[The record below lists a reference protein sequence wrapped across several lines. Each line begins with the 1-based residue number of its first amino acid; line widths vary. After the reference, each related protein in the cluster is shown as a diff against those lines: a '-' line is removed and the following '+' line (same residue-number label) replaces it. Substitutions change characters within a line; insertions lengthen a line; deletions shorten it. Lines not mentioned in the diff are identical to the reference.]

1 MLALEFMLV
10 ILEGPKRCGK
20 TTVANYLV
28 DNHRFVYFKDMPVGN
43 ALELSNVQHDTRD
56 INACSIFAQAKLLLA
71 MSNQGI
77 NIVVDRFHISEVV
90 YGRIYRGYESNAVR
104 IAENVFNALPEKSKC
119 YVAYIRRPYE
129 EAVCD
134 IDSKKSTKLER
145 QMMSKSFTEFDE
157 VTLMSEMS
165 RINMWDI
172 GRDPKTTARD
182 LEMFLGLQLT
192 GKSFDVKG
200 KYA

>member
-28 DNHRFVYFKDMPVGN
+28 NNHNFAYFKDMPVSN
-43 ALELSNVQHDTRD
+43 ALELSKVQHDTRD

-90 YGRIYRGYESNAVR
+90 YGRIYRGYESTAIRV
-104 IAENVFNALPEKSKC
+104 AENVFNALPEKSKC
-119 YVAYIRRPYE
+119 YVVYIRRPYE

-134 IDSKKSTKLER
+134 IDGKKSTELER
-145 QMMSKSFTEFDE
+145 QLMLKSFTEFDE
-157 VTLMSEMS
+157 VMLMSEMS
-165 RINMWDI
+165 RISMWDI

-182 LEMFLGLQLT
+182 LERFLGLQQT